1 MVNAKT
7 LISTVVIILTTQANS
22 AALTVS
28 EYFMLYQQNK
38 PIAAAYTAGVVD
50 ASKGAFWC
58 HKQDPKLELVMQAAI
73 KNIVK
78 NSIDPDKPAD
88 YAIVPPLMEIAP
100 CKETKGNI

>member
-1 MVNAKT
+1 MVKAKT
-7 LISTVVIILTTQANS
+7 LVSTLVITLTTQANA

-38 PIAAAYTAGVVD
+38 TIAAAYTAGVVD

-73 KNIVK
+73 KNITQ
-78 NSIDPDKPAD
+78 NSIDPDKSAD
-88 YAIVPPLMEIAP
+88 YAIVPPLMEVAP
-100 CKETKGNI
+100 CKQSKGNI